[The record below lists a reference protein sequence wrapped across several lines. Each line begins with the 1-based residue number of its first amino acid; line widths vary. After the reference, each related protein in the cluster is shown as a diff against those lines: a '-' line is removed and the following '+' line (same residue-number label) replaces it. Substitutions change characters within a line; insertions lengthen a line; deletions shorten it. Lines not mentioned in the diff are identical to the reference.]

1 MNKKYQSY
9 LWVYS
14 LIAVAAVLLVNVLMT
29 KISKRVPVEVDLTA
43 NKRYEL
49 SEASYA
55 YLKKYDVDTDIYIV
69 ASEIEEDKAVRAV
82 LEKYQSANKH
92 IALKN
97 ADIESDPSFGGKY
110 TSGNE
115 SLEKNSVIVDGGEK
129 FTVIA
134 ADELYEPDSGGEQ
147 GLNAESKITSA
158 LKYVSSGAE
167 EHSVCF
173 TAGHGEE
180 EFKGAVEAMRA
191 ENYTISKVTLSLEEL
206 PEDTAM
212 VIIANPTEDFT
223 NDELAKLDY
232 YVRRGG
238 NIQLYVTANTPSLSR
253 LNEYLEKN
261 GISVKDNIIVDRQA
275 HVGNSTFVT
284 KYVENDVTGGLDTA
298 DRYTAYKGFSKWID
312 YAAVSG
318 ASEVSAYLTAMDGA
332 VTMKSIS
339 ELENDNINHYES
351 PAIAM
356 MSENKENGGK
366 IFVCG
371 NTLLLDYGTVE
382 ISEAGYD
389 NIAYFTAVT
398 NYMCTD
404 DAEVFTVPVKS
415 TSESRLV
422 VTESAK
428 KIWLAVIIV
437 FPLLWIAAGVVV
449 FLKRRHM

>member
-9 LWVYS
+9 LLIYS
-14 LIAVAAVLLVNVLMT
+14 LIAVAVVLLVNVLMT
-29 KISKRVPVEVDLTA
+29 KISKRVSVELDLTA

-55 YLKKYDVDTDIYIV
+55 YLEKYDVDTDIYIV
-69 ASEIEEDKAVRAV
+69 APETEEDKAVRAV
-82 LEKYQSANKH
+82 LEKYESANEH
-92 IALKN
+92 ISLKN

-110 TSGNE
+110 VSGNE
-115 SLEKNSVIVDGGEK
+115 KLEKNSVIVDGGEK

-134 ADELYEPDSGGEQ
+134 ADELYAQDSGGEK

-158 LKYVSSGAE
+158 LKYVSSGTE

-173 TAGHGEE
+173 TVGHGEE
-180 EFKGAVEAMRA
+180 KFKGAVEAMGA
-191 ENYTISKVTLSLEEL
+191 ENYAVGEVPFSIEEL

-238 NIQLYVTANTPSLSR
+238 NIQIYVTANTPELNR

-261 GISVKDNIIVDRQA
+261 GISVKENIIVDRQA

-284 KYVENDVTGGLDTA
+284 KYVENPVTNGLDTA
-298 DRYTAYKGFSKWID
+298 DRYTAYKGFSRWID
-312 YAAVSG
+312 YAAASG
-318 ASEVSAYLTAMDGA
+318 ASDVSAYLTSMDGA
-332 VTMKSIS
+332 VTMKSIT
-339 ELENDNINHYES
+339 ELESDNINHYDS

-356 MSENKENGGK
+356 MSENKESGGK

-371 NTLLLDYGTVE
+371 NTLLLDYGTAE

-389 NIAYFTAVT
+389 NIAYFTALT
-398 NYMCTD
+398 NYMCTE
-404 DAEVFTVPVKS
+404 DAEVFTVPAKS
-415 TSESRLV
+415 ISESRLV
-422 VTESAK
+422 ITESAK
-428 KIWLAVIIV
+428 KLWLAVIIV
-437 FPLLWIAAGVVV
+437 VPLLWLAAGAAV